1 MNKIKV
7 ISLVFLVVIGL
18 TIFGCQAKA
27 EDPYHKVSLDGST
40 SMEKLMNALREG
52 VNEEYPSLQL
62 EPQFTGSSSGIE
74 AVLQHRADIGNSSRA
89 LKASEKKKGLV
100 ENIVAIDAIAVITS
114 KDNPVNN
121 LTRQQLIDIYKGKI
135 RNWQEVGGNNQPIV
149 VIGREAGSG
158 TRVAF
163 EELLKIEEQ
172 CQYANEYNE
181 TGPVMAKVGSISG
194 AIGYV
199 SLDVLDESVKALSI
213 DNVEVNQESIQSGKY
228 LLQRP
233 FVMATYG
240 PIEKQRKEVQDVFY
254 YLQSPKGQKIIQ
266 SVGLMSPQ

>member
-1 MNKIKV
+1 MK
-7 ISLVFLVVIGL
+7 
-18 TIFGCQAKA
+18 
-27 EDPYHKVSLDGST
+27 
-40 SMEKLMNALREG
+40 
-52 VNEEYPSLQL
+52 
-62 EPQFTGSSSGIE
+62 
-74 AVLQHRADIGNSSRA
+74 
-89 LKASEKKKGLV
+89 KKKGLV

-121 LTRQQLIDIYKGKI
+121 LTHQQLIDIYKGKI

-240 PIEKQRKEVQDVFY
+240 PIENKEKKFKMSFIIFKVQKDKKLY
-254 YLQSPKGQKIIQ
+254 NQ
-266 SVGLMSPQ
+266 

>member
-1 MNKIKV
+1 M
-7 ISLVFLVVIGL
+7 
-18 TIFGCQAKA
+18 
-27 EDPYHKVSLDGST
+27 
-40 SMEKLMNALREG
+40 
-52 VNEEYPSLQL
+52 
-62 EPQFTGSSSGIE
+62 
-74 AVLQHRADIGNSSRA
+74 
-89 LKASEKKKGLV
+89 
-100 ENIVAIDAIAVITS
+100 ITS

-121 LTRQQLIDIYKGKI
+121 LTHQQLIDIYKGKI

-228 LLQRP
+228 
-233 FVMATYG
+233 
-240 PIEKQRKEVQDVFY
+240 
-254 YLQSPKGQKIIQ
+254 
-266 SVGLMSPQ
+266 